1 MNTGLYDRIVFDFLD
16 KTEHLLLVASEDP
29 VFIKILRAAINK
41 TVGVKRDCLY
51 IVPDL
56 PTASKGI
63 RDYTDRKTPTI
74 LFLERMLRGRPTT
87 EFIANVKN
95 LFPDQKIIV
104 LVSETRKENIAYFY
118 ELGVNNVIAKPAS
131 TNNVIEKLAFTIK
144 PQGKLS
150 ELMDLGKGFLTK
162 GDHKQVLKVAE
173 KILALKPG
181 SPAGLMLRGDAYL
194 EMGRREDAVAAYL
207 EAHES
212 SGLYLEPL
220 KRLANVFKDHDQE
233 RYLEYLKKLDKLSP
247 LHTERKCEIGKVHVD
262 KGEIN
267 LAEKYFDQA
276 IVAATQEAMNVIGV
290 IAENI
295 ADAVGETSPELSEK
309 YLAKMLESKGDRLS
323 REDLVHFNRLGMALR
338 RQGKWQE
345 AIANYEKALT
355 VAPDD
360 EGLYYNIGLAQ
371 NDGGKKREALRA
383 MHKALEINPR
393 FYQNS
398 ANVAFTLGSIFS
410 ENGNAREA
418 AGYLEAA
425 LQVNPEH
432 AEAKALLE
440 RCRKRS
446 R

>member
-1 MNTGLYDRIVFDFLD
+1 MNTGLYDRIVFEYLD
-16 KTEHLLLVASEDP
+16 KTENLLLVASEDP
-29 VFIKILRAAINK
+29 VFIKVLRSAISK
-41 TVGVKRDCLY
+41 TVGVKRDTLY

-56 PTASKGI
+56 PAVSKAI
-63 RDYTDRKTPTI
+63 RDYTDRKVSTI
-74 LFLERMLRGRPTT
+74 LLLERMLRGKPTT
-87 EFIANVKN
+87 EFIANAKN
-95 LFPDQKIIV
+95 LFPEQKIIV

-150 ELMDLGKGFLTK
+150 ELMDMGKAALAK
-162 GDHKQVLKVAE
+162 GDYKQVLKVAE

-181 SPAGLMLRGDAYL
+181 SPAGLMLKGDTYL
-194 EMGRREDAVAAYL
+194 EMGRRDDAVDAYM
-207 EAHES
+207 EAHQS

-220 KRLANVFKDHDQE
+220 KRLANVFKDHDQD

-247 LHTERKCEIGKVHVD
+247 LHTERKCEIGKVHVN
-262 KGEIN
+262 KGEITV
-267 LAEKYFDQA
+267 AEKYFDQA
-276 IVAATQEAMNVIGV
+276 IAAATQEAMNIIGV
-290 IAENI
+290 ISENI
-295 ADAVGETSPELSEK
+295 ADAVGEESPALSEK
-309 YLAKMLESKGDRLS
+309 YLAKMLEAKGERLS

-345 AIANYEKALT
+345 AIANYEKALA

-360 EGLYYNIGLAQ
+360 EGLYYNIALAH

-383 MHKALEINPR
+383 VNKALEINPR
-393 FYQNS
+393 FYQTS
-398 ANVAFTLGSIFS
+398 ANVAFTLGTLFS
-410 ENGNAREA
+410 DNGQAREA
-418 AGYLEAA
+418 ASYLETAVQ
-425 LQVNPEH
+425 LEPEH
-432 AEAKALLE
+432 TEAQALLE

>member
-1 MNTGLYDRIVFDFLD
+1 MNTGLYDRIVFDYLD
-16 KTEHLLLVASEDP
+16 KTDHILLVASEDP

-56 PTASKGI
+56 ATASKGI
-63 RDYTDRKTPTI
+63 RDYSDRKLSTI

-150 ELMDLGKGFLTK
+150 ELMDLGKGFLAK

-194 EMGRREDAVAAYL
+194 EMGRRDDAVAAYM

-276 IVAATQEAMNVIGV
+276 IAAATQEAMNVIGV

-309 YLAKMLESKGDRLS
+309 YLAKMLESKGDLLS

-345 AIANYEKALT
+345 AIANYEKALS

-360 EGLYYNIGLAQ
+360 EGLYYNIALAH

-383 MHKALEINPR
+383 LHKALEINPR
-393 FYQNS
+393 FYQSS
-398 ANVAFTLGSIFS
+398 ANVAFMVGSIFS
-410 ENGNAREA
+410 DNGNSKDA
-418 AGYLEAA
+418 AVYLETAVQ
-425 LQVNPEH
+425 LDPGH
-432 AEAKALLE
+432 AEAQALLE
-440 RCRKRS
+440 RCRKRMK
-446 R
+446 